1 VNEQEKKAYLESYQ
15 QAKKKGVPFFP
26 DIIFKDAVISLV
38 IFIVL
43 VGLAYFIGAPL
54 EERADP
60 TDTTYTPRPEW
71 YFLFLFQ
78 LLKYFPGQLEVIGV
92 FVIPTLAI
100 LILFALPLLDRSP
113 RRYPF
118 KRPLVLGVTSIV
130 VAGIVFLTVQAV
142 REIPPPAEARPGDQ
156 TAVLYTENCAPCHG
170 PSITVPAGENLHQII
185 AQGSHEGMPA
195 WNADLT
201 TNEIDALAGF
211 ILSPE
216 GSNLF
221 TQNCGECHEAPEL
234 VAGDPIQLQAS
245 LEQGSSFPPHSDVE
259 IPEWEEALSRE
270 ERTALLNFL
279 VAPDGQ
285 RLFAINC
292 APCHGSAAPFAGERE
307 ELRAIISQ
315 GGLHLEMPSWRER
328 LTDQQLDTLAR
339 YVVDPSD
346 APEGEALFGQFCAS
360 CHGQR
365 VPAAQ
370 TVPQAREVVASG
382 GAHETMPVWGNV
394 LTAEQLDALVDYT
407 LASARGTPLEVG
419 QQLFSQNCA
428 PCHGDFGE
436 GGHNPTRPGDII
448 APISSAEYLRTRD
461 DFTLRSIIAQGQP
474 NFGMS
479 PFGSAYGGP
488 LEEEEIDAIVAYM
501 RSWEENPPVELPP
514 EAEFTTLSLEGAE
527 IYNNLCAQCHGRD
540 GGGGIGPSLRETE
553 FQDENTDQEIF
564 DTINLG
570 HGATAML
577 AWGEILT
584 QGQIQQLVQFI
595 RQFEP
600 PEVGPTPQSGAA
612 TPAPEEGVVTPTAAV
627 GEGETSFSADVMPIF
642 EAQCAACHGSF
653 GGWSA
658 ASYGDVMTTGDNAPV
673 VIPGDAENS
682 LLAQK
687 ILGTHEEGTIMPPS
701 GKMDDDE
708 IQVILDWIEAGASDN

>member
-1 VNEQEKKAYLESYQ
+1 VNEQEKKAYLEGYR

-38 IFIVL
+38 IFLVL

-60 TDTTYTPRPEW
+60 ADTTYTPRPEW

-100 LILFALPLLDRSP
+100 LILFALPFLDRSP
-113 RRYPF
+113 WRYPS
-118 KRPLVLGVTSIV
+118 KRPLVLGVTSILV
-130 VAGIVFLTVQAV
+130 VSIVLLTIQSV
-142 REIPPPAEARPGDQ
+142 REIPPPAEARPGDV
-156 TAVLYTENCAPCHG
+156 TAALYTDNCAPCHG
-170 PSITVPAGENLHQII
+170 PSIAVPAGENLHEII

-211 ILSPE
+211 ILSPQ

-221 TQNCGECHEAPEL
+221 VQNCGECHQAPEL
-234 VAGDPIQLQAS
+234 VAGDPIQLQAA
-245 LEQGSSFPPHSDVE
+245 LEQGQSFPPHSDIE
-259 IPEWEEALSRE
+259 IPEWGEALGRE

-279 VAPDGQ
+279 VAPDGP
-285 RLFAINC
+285 RLFAVNC
-292 APCHGSAAPFAGERE
+292 SPCHGSAAPFAGERE
-307 ELRAIISQ
+307 ELRTIISQ

-328 LTDQQLDTLAR
+328 LTDQQLDTLAG

-346 APEGEALFGQFCAS
+346 APDGEALFEQYCAS

-365 VPAAQ
+365 VPVAQ
-370 TVPQAREVVASG
+370 TVEQAREVIASG
-382 GAHETMPVWGNV
+382 GAHETMPVWGEV

-407 LASARGTPLEVG
+407 LQAARGTPLEVG
-419 QQLFSQNCA
+419 RRLFSQNCA
-428 PCHGDFGE
+428 SCHGDFGE
-436 GGHNPTRPGDII
+436 GGPNPTRPGDVI

-488 LEEEEIDAIVAYM
+488 LEDEGIDAIVAYM

-514 EAEFTTLSLEGAE
+514 EAEFGALSLEGAE
-527 IYNNLCAQCHGRD
+527 IYNDLCAQCHGRD
-540 GGGGIGPSLRETE
+540 GGGGIGPSLRDSA

-584 QGQIQQLVQFI
+584 QEQIRQLVQFI

-600 PEVGPTPQSGAA
+600 SAPTATSPTGTSPPTSGDETA
-612 TPAPEEGVVTPTAAV
+612 TPAPTTGA
-627 GEGETSFSADVMPIF
+627 GETSFSADAMPIF
-642 EAQCAACHGSF
+642 ESQCAACHGSF

-658 ASYGDVMTTGDNAPV
+658 ASYQDVMTTGDNAPV

-687 ILGTHEEGTIMPPS
+687 ILGTHQEGAIMPPS
-701 GKMDDDE
+701 GMMDDDE
-708 IQVILDWIEAGASDN
+708 IQIILDWIEAGAPDN

>member
-1 VNEQEKKAYLESYQ
+1 
-15 QAKKKGVPFFP
+15 
-26 DIIFKDAVISLV
+26 
-38 IFIVL
+38 
-43 VGLAYFIGAPL
+43 
-54 EERADP
+54 
-60 TDTTYTPRPEW
+60 
-71 YFLFLFQ
+71 
-78 LLKYFPGQLEVIGV
+78 
-92 FVIPTLAI
+92 
-100 LILFALPLLDRSP
+100 
-113 RRYPF
+113 
-118 KRPLVLGVTSIV
+118 
-130 VAGIVFLTVQAV
+130 
-142 REIPPPAEARPGDQ
+142 
-156 TAVLYTENCAPCHG
+156 
-170 PSITVPAGENLHQII
+170 
-185 AQGSHEGMPA
+185 
-195 WNADLT
+195 
-201 TNEIDALAGF
+201 
-211 ILSPE
+211 
-216 GSNLF
+216 
-221 TQNCGECHEAPEL
+221 
-234 VAGDPIQLQAS
+234 VAGDPIQLQAA
-245 LEQGSSFPPHSDVE
+245 LEQGSSFPQHSDVE
-259 IPEWEEALSRE
+259 IPGWGEALSRE

-292 APCHGSAAPFAGERE
+292 APCHGSAAPFTGERE

-370 TVPQAREVVASG
+370 TVSQAREVIASG

-407 LASARGTPLEVG
+407 LQASRGTPLEVG
-419 QQLFSQNCA
+419 RQLFSQNCA
-428 PCHGDFGE
+428 SCHGDFGE
-436 GGHNPTRPGDII
+436 GGSNPTRPGDVI

-584 QGQIQQLVQFI
+584 QEQIQQLVKFI

-600 PEVGPTPQSGAA
+600 AAAGPTPQAGTA
-612 TPAPEEGVVTPTAAV
+612 TPAPEDGVVTPTAAV
-627 GEGETSFSADVMPIF
+627 GEGETSFSAEVMPIF

-658 ASYGDVMTTGDNAPV
+658 ASYGDVMTTGDNAPA